1 MHSRTPLAFKLLE
14 PYASHLHCDVF
25 HTPELLPIR
34 KPPMTRLLILSL
46 LLASSTTALA
56 QTPKAER
63 NQNYAQFTAQ
73 YNRSLDDF
81 EAAIHRAKANPDDRN
96 TLQVCAQGRL
106 VVEVMQKNR
115 AFKNEFEQ
123 ESGRSFDAALNH
135 WQQLAE
141 RNAADCAS
149 IQKRVQAQ

>member
-46 LLASSTTALA
+46 LLGSSTMALA

-63 NQNYAQFTAQ
+63 NQNYAQ
-73 YNRSLDDF
+73 
-81 EAAIHRAKANPDDRN
+81 
-96 TLQVCAQGRL
+96 
-106 VVEVMQKNR
+106 
-115 AFKNEFEQ
+115 
-123 ESGRSFDAALNH
+123 
-135 WQQLAE
+135 
-141 RNAADCAS
+141 
-149 IQKRVQAQ
+149 